1 MISLHTDHAAT
12 TTQKPNVAWP
22 CLRLLGVDSSGG
34 EGTATAVDTDG
45 GKGEAP
51 AGA

>member
-1 MISLHTDHAAT
+1 MISLHTDQTAT
-12 TTQKPNVAWP
+12 TTSKPNVAWP
-22 CLRLLGVDSSGG
+22 CLRLSGVASSGG
-34 EGTATAVDTDG
+34 EGTATAVETDG